1 MRDEHF
7 LLQYD
12 AQDTP
17 RPSWHSSI
25 KLIFENPSR
34 KRRRGI
40 KSLTGHFVDNNT
52 ALVEVQVRT
61 ASSDYSICCSKAQT
75 PPTGY
80 GHPSLAGMTESV
92 WKWQKLTETNSLF
105 TIYRIR

>member
-61 ASSDYSICCSKAQT
+61 ASSDSHVVRFVVLRPKH
-75 PPTGY
+75 
-80 GHPSLAGMTESV
+80 HPLDMAT
-92 WKWQKLTETNSLF
+92 LP
-105 TIYRIR
+105 